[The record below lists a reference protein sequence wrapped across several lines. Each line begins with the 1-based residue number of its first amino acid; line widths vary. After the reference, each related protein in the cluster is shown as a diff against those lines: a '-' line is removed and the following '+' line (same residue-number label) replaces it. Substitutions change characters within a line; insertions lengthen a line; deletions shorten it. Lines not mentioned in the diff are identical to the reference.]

1 MHKREI
7 SQENLSRFLSNFDFE
22 IYPLVFIYIKIKI
35 ITIKMV

>member
-22 IYPLVFIYIKIKI
+22 IYVFIYIKIKI